1 MKVAC
6 MLGMYDI
13 NFSTKHVFLLI
24 DEDYYYLF
32 ILVLL
37 CNLIYY
43 MCFFFIYF
51 ILFYLFIYL
60 FYVFTHSCT
69 IDNITEKSHFLHHN
83 STLCN
88 LVLVYS
94 TFNEKHSSEI
104 LLKLT
109 QNVFKP

>member
-1 MKVAC
+1 

-24 DEDYYYLF
+24 DEDYYYYLF

-43 MCFFFIYF
+43 MCFFFIY
-51 ILFYLFIYL
+51 L
-60 FYVFTHSCT
+60 FYVLTHSCT
-69 IDNITEKSHFLHHN
+69 TDNITEKSHFLHHN
-83 STLCN
+83 SSLFN

>member
-37 CNLIYY
+37 CNLIYS
-43 MCFFFIYF
+43 MCFFFIYLFF
-51 ILFYLFIYL
+51 IFMYLLIR
-60 FYVFTHSCT
+60 
-69 IDNITEKSHFLHHN
+69 
-83 STLCN
+83 
-88 LVLVYS
+88 VL
-94 TFNEKHSSEI
+94 
-104 LLKLT
+104 
-109 QNVFKP
+109 